1 MKQTDRII
9 QSKLKDHEVDVPSG
23 LWEEIERRLPRQKPS
38 VPVWKKYARY
48 AAAAAFVSACFLSG
62 YLLLSPDT
70 PESIVARQT
79 ATSGTSTSAQPQSA
93 DNQRSE
99 KGNTD
104 TAATGETAGPAIK
117 AGQTNQAIRLADDT
131 RAILADTESRT
142 ANGALSPQQGYSQ
155 DRMANYPKADKRET
169 TSDVAEEETA
179 SNPKQDRENSTSDGN
194 PANETAAPAT
204 HLRHAASG
212 SNTLYASNST
222 FRHNQT
228 DARSTSYALSISSTN
243 AISTTQYAQD
253 TRMTR
258 SSLYYAAE
266 SSILKYQ
273 HKVPISI
280 GITFEK
286 QFGAHWGIES
296 GLVYTLLR
304 SDYKTET
311 LQRKGKQELHYL
323 GIPLLARYRFF
334 NTKLFSFYVSAGPQ
348 MDFNIYGRRTDDTY
362 SQLAYSTY
370 TENIRDRRVQWSA
383 HLKLGVSYIISR
395 HFDLYAEP
403 AVAYF
408 FDNGNK
414 NIENLWKD
422 KPVNF
427 AFHLGF
433 RTKF

>member
-70 PESIVARQT
+70 PESVVARQT
-79 ATSGTSTSAQPQSA
+79 ATSGTSTSAQLQSA

-104 TAATGETAGPAIK
+104 TAATRETAD
-117 AGQTNQAIRLADDT
+117 QTNQAITLAGDS
-131 RAILADTESRT
+131 RAVLTNAESST
-142 ANGALSPQQGYSQ
+142 ANGTHSPQQSYSH
-155 DRMANYPKADKRET
+155 DGMANYLKANKRET

-194 PANETAAPAT
+194 PANETAAPVT
-204 HLRHAASG
+204 HLRHTAAG

-222 FRHNQT
+222 FRHNAT

-243 AISTTQYAQD
+243 AISATQYAQD

-304 SDYKTET
+304 SDYKTES
-311 LQRKGKQELHYL
+311 LQREGKQELHYL

-334 NTKLFSFYVSAGPQ
+334 NTRLFSFYVSAGPQ